1 MPHSIHIPEWIHRA
15 QQDYYILFVQ
25 AWIPF
30 NAWYKK
36 EIAPSSGDQDRK
48 CINHI
53 CQNANTYKNKILSLL
68 NGVDRQSRIFKQE
81 LADLHAA
88 LLAHSIPDNA
98 EPITFKTTSIYDLS
112 TPVLEGD
119 FYRYHYKVERTG
131 AEPNFH
137 YDIRIEDKNTHAAKY
152 TKNFN
157 RWKMEDLTS
166 DANFIALSDSVKTH
180 TIDLFKR
187 IYPGSPTNVVL
198 DPVDR
203 AGQLCAPPNSIC
215 LDEEARIYFIKDV
228 DKIAQVLIQV
238 IYSLRNQIFH
248 GSLNPTDANQEVYK
262 HLYVIQSML
271 IKELA

>member
-25 AWIPF
+25 TWIPF
-30 NAWYKK
+30 NAWYKR
-36 EIAPSSGDQDRK
+36 EIAPLSGDRDRN
-48 CINHI
+48 CINYI

-68 NGVDRQSRIFKQE
+68 NGVDRQSRLFKQE

-88 LLAHSIPDNA
+88 LLAHSIPDTA

-112 TPVLEGD
+112 TPILEGD
-119 FYRYHYKVERTG
+119 FYSYHYKVERTG
-131 AEPNFH
+131 ASPNFQ
-137 YDIRIEDKNTHAAKY
+137 YDIRIEDKNTHVTKY
-152 TKNFN
+152 TKHFN
-157 RWKMEDLTS
+157 RWKLDDLIS
-166 DANFIALSDSVKTH
+166 DANFVSLSETVRTH
-180 TIDLFKR
+180 TIELFR
-187 IYPGSPTNVVL
+187 GVYPGSPTNVVL
-198 DPVDR
+198 DPITR
-203 AGQLCAPPNSIC
+203 AGKICAPSNSIC
-215 LDEEARIYFIKDV
+215 LDEDARIYFVKDF
-228 DKIAQVLIQV
+228 DKIAQVLIQI

>member
-1 MPHSIHIPEWIHRA
+1 MPHSIHISEWIKRA
-15 QQDYYILFVQ
+15 QHDYYILFVQ

-30 NAWYKK
+30 NAWYKR
-36 EIAPSSGDQDRK
+36 EIAPLSGDKDRE
-48 CINHI
+48 CINYI
-53 CQNANTYKNKILSLL
+53 CRNANTYKNKILSLL
-68 NGVDRQSRIFKQE
+68 NGADRQSRTFRQE
-81 LADLHAA
+81 LADLHAT
-88 LLAHSIPDNA
+88 LSAHSIPDIA
-98 EPITFKTTSIYDLS
+98 EPITFRTTSIYDLS
-112 TPVLEGD
+112 TSFLEED

-131 AEPNFH
+131 VSPNFH
-137 YDIRIEDKNTHAAKY
+137 YDIRIEDKNTHATKY

-157 RWKMEDLTS
+157 RWKLEDLTS
-166 DANFIALSDSVKTH
+166 DVNFNVLSDSVKTH

-198 DPVDR
+198 DPVYR

-215 LDEEARIYFIKDV
+215 LDEEAGIYFIKDF